1 MKLERQI
8 TTALI
13 CAALA
18 LAPVSASAFD
28 LEDALREL
36 QDQYAEGA
44 RPENRVTQNSG
55 GKSLSE
61 AVEQVRRQTNGQ
73 ILSAVTRVSGNREV
87 HHIKVLT
94 KDGKVKTHKVQGRKR
109 GG

>member
-1 MKLERQI
+1 M
-8 TTALI
+8 A
-13 CAALA
+13 CAVLA
-18 LAPVSASAFD
+18 FVPASASAFD

-36 QDQYAEGA
+36 QDYRAESGKSD
-44 RPENRVTQNSG
+44 NRVTQNSG

-73 ILSAVTRVSGNREV
+73 ILSAETRVSGNREV